1 MLIPER
7 RVCDFCGKDN
17 PEHTELALPVKTD
30 WDWTET
36 RRTGGAYRIET
47 LEVDICEECLLQAT
61 NIYAD
66 FQGSNPRI
74 CYKGT
79 TIRRGNP

>member
-7 RVCDFCGKDN
+7 RVCDFCGKDK
-17 PEHTELALPVKTD
+17 PEHILVLPVKTD
-30 WDWTET
+30 CDWTEA
-36 RRTGGAYRIET
+36 RPNHKEYRIET
-47 LEVDICEECLLQAT
+47 LKVDICEECLLQAT

-79 TIRRGNP
+79 TIRRGHP

>member
-1 MLIPER
+1 MLIPQR
-7 RVCDFCGKDN
+7 RVCDFCGKDK
-17 PEHTELALPVKTD
+17 PGYTDWKLPVKTD
-30 WDWTET
+30 CDWTEG
-36 RRTGGAYRIET
+36 RPNRGAYRIET
-47 LEVDICEECLLQAT
+47 LKVDICEECLLQAT

-79 TIRRGNP
+79 TIRRGHP